1 MTQPRTRHRHSR
13 EHVARHRHRDGRTP
27 KADHSGCTCL
37 LCVRRGG
44 VDARYW
50 RKVHEVPTP
59 CAKRTHDGDRADREE
74 QLT

>member
-27 KADHSGCTCL
+27 KPDHSGCTCL

-44 VDARYW
+44 VEPRWW
-50 RKVHEVPTP
+50 RKEHEVPP
-59 CAKRTHDGDRADREE
+59 PFRKRLRDQDRADEE
-74 QLT
+74 ATQ